1 MHKSG
6 QDGKGGPKVVEIYF
20 KSPARNLIPGIVPS
34 TKYTYAHIHLLVIDL
49 FGEKGKKRKK
59 KQSPQPI
66 PSSAHPS
73 LLPPTP
79 VSRVCTNQKRK
90 VKKIKQKKSL
100 MNFQKK
106 I

>member
-66 PSSAHPS
+66 PS

-90 VKKIKQKKSL
+90 EKKIKQKKSL

>member
-49 FGEKGKKRKK
+49 FGDKGKKRKK

-66 PSSAHPS
+66 PSSAHHPPS
-73 LLPPTP
+73 PLPQFLEYVLYKPKTE
-79 VSRVCTNQKRK
+79 RK
-90 VKKIKQKKSL
+90 K
-100 MNFQKK
+100 N
-106 I
+106 